1 MLTVADAQITFA
13 IGGGHSEN
21 PGDPAPEDGAG
32 AAESDGGGDADDISR
47 AEVAASVVERAEKGE
62 RFRVAFNVVISSPAE
77 ADPFPAEAAS
87 SAENRESRMAR
98 KRFLWGK
105 RSLKVK

>member
-1 MLTVADAQITFA
+1 MIFPV
-13 IGGGHSEN
+13 
-21 PGDPAPEDGAG
+21 P
-32 AAESDGGGDADDISR
+32 R
-47 AEVAASVVERAEKGE
+47 VAASVVERAEKGE
-62 RFRVAFNVVISSPAE
+62 RFRVAFNAVISSPAE